1 MQYVCQTI
9 KRYRFGRGLAVL
21 PLILAAL
28 VCPPQNAQ
36 AQAPSPGEIVAQ
48 APADAWT
55 TIPDAD
61 LLTMT
66 VAGGR
71 TVTIQLVRSFA
82 PVHVANI
89 EKLVS
94 ARWFDGVSI
103 NRVQENYVVQWG
115 DATEHKPLP
124 PGLGVAPASDYDR
137 SLEGL
142 GFRPLG
148 FPDPYA
154 PMTGHAG
161 GWPVAS
167 DGAHAWLPHCFG
179 MVGVGR
185 NLAPDTGTGAE
196 LYVVNGHAPRH
207 LDRNIALVGRVIDG
221 IEALTSLPRGTG
233 TLGFYEQ
240 PGERRVITAV
250 RAGAP
255 KRWQSLKT
263 DSAAFAAYADARA
276 NRRDS
281 FFNRP
286 AGGADICNVPVPVR
300 AAP

>member
-71 TVTIQLVRSFA
+71 TVTIQLVRGFA

-124 PGLGVAPASDYDR
+124 PGLGSRPPATTTGRWKASGSARSGSRTLCAHDR
-137 SLEGL
+137 PRRRLAGRERWRARL
-142 GFRPLG
+142 AAALFRHGRRRAQPC
-148 FPDPYA
+148 
-154 PMTGHAG
+154 AG
-161 GWPVAS
+161 
-167 DGAHAWLPHCFG
+167 
-179 MVGVGR
+179 
-185 NLAPDTGTGAE
+185 
-196 LYVVNGHAPRH
+196 YRH
-207 LDRNIALVGRVIDG
+207 R
-221 IEALTSLPRGTG
+221 
-233 TLGFYEQ
+233 
-240 PGERRVITAV
+240 
-250 RAGAP
+250 
-255 KRWQSLKT
+255 
-263 DSAAFAAYADARA
+263 
-276 NRRDS
+276 
-281 FFNRP
+281 
-286 AGGADICNVPVPVR
+286 C
-300 AAP
+300 